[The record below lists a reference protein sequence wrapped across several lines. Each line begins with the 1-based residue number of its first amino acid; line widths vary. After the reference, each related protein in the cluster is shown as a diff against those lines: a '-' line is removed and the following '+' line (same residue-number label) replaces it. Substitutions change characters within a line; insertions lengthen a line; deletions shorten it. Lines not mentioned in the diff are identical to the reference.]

1 MTIFTIAA
9 WLVGIGCVAMRL
21 GIASILFGLI
31 VMMAGDDGALYE
43 GAHIVGG
50 IVAIV
55 WGMFVISKW

>member
-1 MTIFTIAA
+1 MK
-9 WLVGIGCVAMRL
+9 L

-31 VMMAGDDGALYE
+31 VMMAGDDGALYD

-55 WGMFVISKW
+55 WGLFVISKW

>member
-1 MTIFTIAA
+1 MKSWIF
-9 WLVGIGCVAMRL
+9 V
-21 GIASILFGLI
+21 LI

>member
-1 MTIFTIAA
+1 MK
-9 WLVGIGCVAMRL
+9 L

-31 VMMAGDDGALYE
+31 VMMVGDDGALYS

-55 WGMFVISKW
+55 WGLFVITKW